1 MRNAH
6 YSREA
11 TSYLDVAEYIIKE
24 HSPMIKP
31 ASPVPALR
39 SDVKLPKLS
48 LCLSPLQ
55 FCKWTVRWA
64 AFHSLLF
71 NYSEYSSGANS

>member
-1 MRNAH
+1 MRTA
-6 YSREA
+6 YSSREA
-11 TSYLDVAEYIIKE
+11 TSYLDVSEYIIKE

-39 SDVKLPKLS
+39 SDVKPPKLP

-55 FCKWTVRWA
+55 FRKSARRSA
-64 AFHSLLF
+64 AFHSLSF
-71 NYSEYSSGANS
+71 NYSEYSS